1 MNLAVFMLIGDDD
14 PNRTDDQR
22 KSQSETVK
30 FIISWSDKWGTQE
43 ARLLLFCFEHIL
55 FFFLIVMIYK
65 WVVIPEDVK
74 DTLNARGQEMG
85 LAQKRMASLRE
96 ELPEYNSIRN
106 RKLMLKEFL
115 DLEIDSD
122 NEDGRLMKDDFDGK
136 FDYNKQVIKE
146 MSNAIQLM
154 TSKYTDNTRAVL
166 INVHK

>member
-1 MNLAVFMLIGDDD
+1 
-14 PNRTDDQR
+14 
-22 KSQSETVK
+22 
-30 FIISWSDKWGTQE
+30 
-43 ARLLLFCFEHIL
+43 
-55 FFFLIVMIYK
+55 
-65 WVVIPEDVK
+65 
-74 DTLNARGQEMG
+74 
-85 LAQKRMASLRE
+85 
-96 ELPEYNSIRN
+96 
-106 RKLMLKEFL
+106 MLKEFL